1 MSLELALKGLIHEV
15 LVEAGVIKSL
25 AGESVT
31 TEAATPVKRGRGRPV
46 VGEAP
51 SGAAAATVS
60 TAPVATSPTTDDPF
74 AAPATPAAPTATL
87 DEVRAALT
95 ALKTAT
101 SQDNALKVLKDAGG
115 ADNLTSL
122 TVDKYGTVVAAAKN
136 AIPATKPTAV
146 VELDDPFAIPASS
159 APAAKPPTL
168 EEVKALI
175 VETQKRTSQDTV
187 QKVVMEHG
195 GKAKNPDTGIEGP
208 SLKALP
214 VEQYAAVAAKLKA
227 LPSTK

>member
-15 LVEAGVIKSL
+15 LVEAGVLKSL
-25 AGESVT
+25 AGDSVT
-31 TEAATPVKRGRGRPV
+31 AEAATPVRRGRGRPV
-46 VGEAP
+46 AGEAP
-51 SGAAAATVS
+51 SGAAAATVA
-60 TAPVATSPTTDDPF
+60 TALVATSPTTDDPF
-74 AAPATPAAPTATL
+74 AAPAAPAAPTATL

-122 TVDKYGTVVAAAKN
+122 TADKYGTVVAAAK
-136 AIPATKPTAV
+136 AATPTAKSTAV
-146 VELDDPFAIPASS
+146 VELDDPFAIPAST
-159 APAAKPPTL
+159 PAVKPPTL